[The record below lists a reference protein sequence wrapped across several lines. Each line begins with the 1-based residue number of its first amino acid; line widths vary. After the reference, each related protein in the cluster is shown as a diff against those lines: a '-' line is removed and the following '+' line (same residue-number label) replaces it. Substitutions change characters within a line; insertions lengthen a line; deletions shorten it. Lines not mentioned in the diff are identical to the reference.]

1 MKTALEM
8 MDPPA
13 EEFEAGE
20 KAALDLVAHMKR
32 MGAAATQFEI
42 RDSGTLWVVKIE
54 AQTAGAVN

>member
-1 MKTALEM
+1 